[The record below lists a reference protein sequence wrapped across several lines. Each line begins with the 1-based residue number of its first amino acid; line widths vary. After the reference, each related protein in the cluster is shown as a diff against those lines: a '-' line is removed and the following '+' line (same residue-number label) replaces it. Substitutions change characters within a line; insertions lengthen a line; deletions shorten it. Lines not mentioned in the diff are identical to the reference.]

1 MLKIKISPRLFLNR
15 LSENLI
21 KNKKR
26 SKSHALVYKDQI
38 KEEDK
43 EFSLKTIERYSLNK
57 NIRNLEFINYLEM
70 NLQDKQLKN
79 FPLEFFTDLKKLK
92 QHSQNNLLT
101 TLHSI
106 NFLE

>member
-1 MLKIKISPRLFLNR
+1 MLEIKIFPRLFLNR
-15 LSENLI
+15 VSRNLV
-21 KNKKR
+21 KNKK
-26 SKSHALVYKDQI
+26 KSNSNTAIYKDKI
-38 KEEDK
+38 KKEGK
-43 EFSLKTIERYSLNK
+43 EFSLKTIENYSLNK

-79 FPLEFFTDLKKLK
+79 IPLEFFTDLKTLK

-106 NFLE
+106 NILQ

>member
-1 MLKIKISPRLFLNR
+1 MLKIKIFPRLFLNR
-15 LSENLI
+15 IHKNLI
-21 KNKKR
+21 KNKQR
-26 SKSHALVYKDQI
+26 SFRNVAVYENQV

-70 NLQDKQLKN
+70 NLQDKQLNN
-79 FPLEFFTDLKKLK
+79 FPLEFFTDLKTLK

-101 TLHSI
+101 TLHAI
-106 NFLE
+106 NL